1 MTTVIVIY
9 IALLLVF
16 FFVSSLIF
24 RHTMKYSYLS
34 PRFRTVV
41 TIFGLLSACV
51 IAFSLY
57 LLSGLL
63 NFDLPSFNP
72 TRGNT
77 PSVSGNL
84 DF

>member
-9 IALLLVF
+9 ITLLLVF

-24 RHTMKYSYLS
+24 RYTIQYSYLS
-34 PRFRTVV
+34 PRFKTVV
-41 TIFGLLSACV
+41 TVFSLLAVCV

-57 LLSGLL
+57 LLAGLL
-63 NFDLPSFNP
+63 NFDLPNFNP

-77 PSVSGNL
+77 PSASGNL